1 LGKVIEIKNLT
12 YRYPD
17 GTLALKGINLE
28 IADQERVAIIG
39 ANGAGKS
46 TLLLHL
52 NGLLRGEGKV
62 EICGIPLMKETI
74 REVRKKVG
82 LVFQSPDDQLF
93 CPTLFDDVAFG
104 PRNMGLSEEEVFI
117 RVRESLAKVGL
128 SGKER
133 KGAFHLSQGE
143 KKRAAFA
150 TVLAMNP
157 QILAID
163 EPTGNLDPKGV
174 KQIIGLLNQLDCT
187 KVLVTHDLANLPK
200 MADKVI
206 VLYRGR
212 VLAVGSVEKI
222 MGNDA
227 LLREAELL

>member
-1 LGKVIEIKNLT
+1 MSLAIKIDNLR

-17 GTLALKGINLE
+17 GTIALEGVNLE
-28 IADQERVAIIG
+28 VGDKERVAIIG

-52 NGLLRGEGKV
+52 NGLLDGEGEIK
-62 EICGIPLMKETI
+62 ICGVTLSRETVKEI
-74 REVRKKVG
+74 RKNVG
-82 LVFQSPDDQLF
+82 LVFQNPDDQLF

-104 PRNMGLSEEEVFI
+104 PRNMGLSQEEVLT
-117 RVRESLAKVGL
+117 RVKESLAKVGL

-133 KGAFHLSQGE
+133 KGAFHLSYGE
-143 KKRAAFA
+143 KKRASLA
-150 TVLAMNP
+150 TVLAMTP
-157 QILAID
+157 KILALD

-187 KVLVTHDLANLPK
+187 QVLVTHDLANLPK